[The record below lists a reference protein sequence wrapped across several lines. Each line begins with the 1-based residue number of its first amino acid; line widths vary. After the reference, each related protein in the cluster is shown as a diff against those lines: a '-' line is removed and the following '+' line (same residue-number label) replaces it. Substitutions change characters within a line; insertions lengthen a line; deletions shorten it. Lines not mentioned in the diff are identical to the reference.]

1 MSLETIKISKNFGV
15 CEIRLNRPEVR
26 NAINSIMIKELTEVF
41 ESLVDDVETRI
52 IVITGEG
59 KSFCAGADLNWL
71 KSIADFTF
79 NDNYYES
86 LDLVNLLYLIH
97 DHPKPIISKINGSA
111 VGGGVGI
118 MLVSD
123 IIIANTEA
131 KFGLSEV
138 SIGIV
143 PVAIAPF
150 VMRRIGETKAREYFL
165 TGERINSQTAHEIG
179 LINHVVDANEIDEF
193 TQKKINVLLKNGP
206 KALANVKDLMNRINK
221 GAYDKDFLAQLIA
234 QLRTSDE
241 GQEGMHAFLEK
252 RSPKWRKEYHEN

>member
-1 MSLETIKISKNFGV
+1 MKFKTIIFEKIGGV
-15 CEIRLNRPEVR
+15 ATITLNRPSVR
-26 NAINSIMIKELTEVF
+26 NAINNEMVQELTNVF
-41 ESLVDDVETRI
+41 TELEDDGDTRVI
-52 IVITGEG
+52 LITGKG

-79 NDNYYES
+79 NENYYES

-97 DHPKPIISKINGSA
+97 DHPKPIVSKINGSA
-111 VGGGVGI
+111 VGGGVGL

-123 IIIANTEA
+123 IIIASEDA

-138 SIGIV
+138 AIGIV

-165 TGERINSQTAHEIG
+165 TGERINAKTAYEIG
-179 LINHVVDANEIDEF
+179 LINYAVNNQDLDEF
-193 TQKKINVLLKNGP
+193 AANKVETILKNGP
-206 KALANVKDLMNRINK
+206 SALTNVKDLMNRINK
-221 GAYDKDFLAQLIA
+221 GSYDKDYLAQLIA
-234 QLRTSDE
+234 QLRTSKE

-252 RSPKWRKEYHEN
+252 RKPNWRK